1 MKKFLSIV
9 IICVAVLAL
18 FGCSKTEK
26 AAKKTE
32 TEPKKTAEKV
42 KDKDKEE
49 VSEEDAEL
57 FKEENAPVE
66 TIAET
71 SPEEAADKCLDA
83 LYEGNLTEARK
94 YSAPDDSA
102 FKELT
107 ELRRKMM
114 ESFEVMDNQVLK
126 EKVNTLIAATFKQ
139 FQKTRNEIKINGNS
153 ATVTY
158 SVSMPDMSGIDY
170 SKYSDGY
177 MSASGITQEQLM
189 SQIEGMTQEES
200 EEWSKGYM
208 LDVMTYAFENGGDLP
223 RVTKT
228 TTVYLDKTENGWLV
242 SKIENLAN

>member
-1 MKKFLSIV
+1 MKKILSFIML
-9 IICVAVLAL
+9 CVAVLAL

-26 AAKKTE
+26 TAKKTE
-32 TEPKKTAEKV
+32 SEPKKTTEKV
-42 KDKDKEE
+42 QKKEE
-49 VSEEDAEL
+49 ESKEDAEL
-57 FKEENAPVE
+57 FEEENAPVE

-83 LYEGNLTEARK
+83 LYAGNLTEARK

-114 ESFEVMDNQVLK
+114 ESFEVMDNQNLK

-139 FQKTRNEIKINGNS
+139 FQKTRNETKINGNS
-153 ATVTY
+153 AAVTY

-177 MSASGITQEQLM
+177 MNASGITQEQLM
-189 SQIEGMTQEES
+189 SQIEGMTEAES

-208 LDVMTYAFENGGDLP
+208 LDVMIYAFENGGDLP
-223 RVTKT
+223 RTTKT
-228 TTVYLDKTENGWLV
+228 TTVYLDKTDSGWLV